1 MDDLSRYSDD
11 VRAVLEAQNAVS
23 HCMKGPDWKVW
34 TALDLSIGQLRT
46 LMLLAADGDTTIS
59 DVAARLE
66 IGKPASSILVDR
78 LVQLGFAQRT
88 EDANDRRR
96 TLVTPTEAGK
106 ELVTRLR
113 QGNLDRYAVWLEA
126 LSPDD
131 LAALRQGMQALRLI
145 AERPRPDSQA
155 GPTTESMHE
164 SKNHSTHRHDKPKDA
179 VGVTSGTVSRDE

>member
-1 MDDLSRYSDD
+1 MDDLSRYSND
-11 VRAVLEAQNAVS
+11 VRAVLEAQNAIS

-59 DVAARLE
+59 DIAVCLD

-78 LVQLGFAQRT
+78 LVQLGLARRT

-96 TLVTPTEAGK
+96 TLVTPTEAGE

-113 QGNLDRYAVWLEA
+113 QGNLDRFAQWLEA
-126 LSPDD
+126 MTPDD
-131 LAALRQGMQALRLI
+131 LSALRQGMQSLRAI
-145 AERPRPDSQA
+145 AERTAPHPQA
-155 GPTTESMHE
+155 ETTH
-164 SKNHSTHRHDKPKDA
+164 KHNQPADT